1 MDLTNLA
8 AEFPRD
14 AIHWRP
20 QGKPLSKDGR
30 APVCM
35 ALAYIDPRDVMD
47 RLDDVS
53 GPDRWQTEFI
63 ETPKGRVICRIGIL
77 TDNGWVWKGD
87 GAGDT
92 DVEGE
97 KGGISDALKRAAVSW
112 GIGRYLYR
120 LDSVWAECEVGS
132 NGQWRKWAQDP
143 WSKVRAQKAPAK
155 MDAGI
160 GKQQTPMTP
169 QAAQF
174 RLMAC
179 QTLDELQA
187 AFRDLNANHRETAR
201 HPEVIAAKDVRKS
214 QLTEQKAA

>member
-35 ALAYIDPRDVMD
+35 ALAYIDARDVMD
-47 RLDDVS
+47 RLDDVC

-112 GIGRYLYR
+112 GIGRYLSAR
-120 LDSVWAECEVGS
+120 
-132 NGQWRKWAQDP
+132 
-143 WSKVRAQKAPAK
+143 
-155 MDAGI
+155 
-160 GKQQTPMTP
+160 
-169 QAAQF
+169 F
-174 RLMAC
+174 RLGRVRGREQRPVAQMGSRSVVEGARAESPGQDGC
-179 QTLDELQA
+179 
-187 AFRDLNANHRETAR
+187 RDR
-201 HPEVIAAKDVRKS
+201 
-214 QLTEQKAA
+214 KAADSHDPAGRAVPAYGLPDA